1 MVAREEPG
9 YFTERQD
16 DFTLARLRWLIRL
29 RWVAVSGILLA
40 ALVAMAGAFPGVQW
54 PAMVAVAA
62 AAGAYNVALWRG
74 HRDSTSPTGRRAAMF
89 QALVD
94 IFILTI
100 VLWAAGGVETP
111 FLGYYLF
118 HVALVGILAGPR
130 ATFVAAAVAAV
141 CVGVLALGDLW
152 PSLQIGS
159 WSPVPPWDFVA
170 DVTAFVT
177 TAGGIA
183 YIVTHAVRELRDRER
198 ALARARDRAAIEYQ
212 LLSNT
217 LNELEAGLEVVDADK
232 RVLWRNRRAELLAP
246 QVVEEHWHCPGEE
259 RSCEKDV
266 TGICPMRAAREQGG
280 TGRCKFAAHIDG
292 IERVYEMMSFP
303 LSEDEGERPR
313 VMNLYVDR
321 TDATLDERR
330 LVLAERLVSLGR
342 VAQGVAHELN
352 TPLATIRTLAADMR
366 AALRTLDTD
375 SEDPVARG
383 QMLEDVNESAGL
395 IQDETRRLG
404 RITQALLAGGDLV
417 RAHMEGAVPLGA
429 VVERARA
436 LVFAGVRNGPDVEVD
451 VDVGSL
457 SVSADPDRLMQV
469 LVNLLQNAH
478 DAVRDEDGGLVQIGA
493 TADGEYVELTV
504 DDDGPG
510 IPESIERRLF
520 EPFTTT
526 KPPGQGTGL
535 GLYTS
540 YMMVQA
546 MGGTMS
552 LERRE
557 EGGTRA
563 MVRLPKGADT
573 EGLAPVSRLTQR
585 AS

>member
-1 MVAREEPG
+1 V
-9 YFTERQD
+9 
-16 DFTLARLRWLIRL
+16 
-29 RWVAVSGILLA
+29 
-40 ALVAMAGAFPGVQW
+40 
-54 PAMVAVAA
+54 
-62 AAGAYNVALWRG
+62 
-74 HRDSTSPTGRRAAMF
+74 
-89 QALVD
+89 
-94 IFILTI
+94 
-100 VLWAAGGVETP
+100 
-111 FLGYYLF
+111 
-118 HVALVGILAGPR
+118 
-130 ATFVAAAVAAV
+130 
-141 CVGVLALGDLW
+141 
-152 PSLQIGS
+152 
-159 WSPVPPWDFVA
+159 
-170 DVTAFVT
+170 
-177 TAGGIA
+177 
-183 YIVTHAVRELRDRER
+183 LRDRRHGAEGR
-198 ALARARDRAAIEYQ
+198 AGTIPDSSAICAY
-212 LLSNT
+212 
-217 LNELEAGLEVVDADK
+217 
-232 RVLWRNRRAELLAP
+232 AELLAP
-246 QVVEEHWHCPGEE
+246 QVIDEQWHCPGEA
-259 RSCEKDV
+259 RSCERDV
-266 TGICPMRAAREQGG
+266 TGICPVRAAREQGG

-292 IERVYEMMSFP
+292 VERVYEMMSFP
-303 LSEDEGERPR
+303 LSEEGGERPR

-366 AALRTLDTD
+366 AALRTLDSG
-375 SEDPVARG
+375 SEDPVARE
-383 QMLEDVNESAGL
+383 QMLEDLHESAGL

-436 LVFAGVRNGPDVEVD
+436 LVFAGVRNGPDVEVH

-493 TADGEYVELTV
+493 SSDGALVELTV

-510 IPESIERRLF
+510 IPESIEGRLF

-546 MGGTMS
+546 MGGTLS
-552 LERRE
+552 LERRD

-563 MVRLPKGADT
+563 TVRLPKGADT